1 MKQNKKSPKWFS
13 FFLKKKKSIKIKYKF
28 KNQVTYWENNN
39 DTPLSPKKF
48 SIEQIKGILIINK
61 LIYHDTK

>member
-1 MKQNKKSPKWFS
+1 MTFFFSKEKKIF
-13 FFLKKKKSIKIKYKF
+13 IKIKYKF
-28 KNQVTYWENNN
+28 KNQVAYWENNN

>member
-1 MKQNKKSPKWFS
+1 MTFFFS
-13 FFLKKKKSIKIKYKF
+13 KEKKKSIKIKYKF
-28 KNQVTYWENNN
+28 KNQVTWENNN